1 MGVGT
6 GVRTAVGIGAGNGK
20 RAGAATVLVLGSRF
34 SDLRCLDEDSSLSLL
49 EYFGSGTAV
58 FLTTLLL
65 SADILMAIGTRAEP
79 PDRYKPFVTI
89 ALHGSFCGIRLSCT
103 HLVIPR
109 IQVIC

>member
-6 GVRTAVGIGAGNGK
+6 GVRTGVGI
-20 RAGAATVLVLGSRF
+20 GAATVLVLGSRF

-49 EYFGSGTAV
+49 EYFGSGAAV

-65 SADILMAIGTRAEP
+65 GADLLMAIGTQAEA

-89 ALHGSFCGIRLSCT
+89 ALHDSFRGIRLSCT
-103 HLVIPR
+103 RLVIPR

>member
-6 GVRTAVGIGAGNGK
+6 GVRTGVVIGAGNGK
-20 RAGAATVLVLGSRF
+20 CAGAATVLVLGSRF

-49 EYFGSGTAV
+49 EFSGSGAAV

-65 SADILMAIGTRAEP
+65 GADLLMAIGIQAEA

-89 ALHGSFCGIRLSCT
+89 ALHDSFRGIRLSCT
-103 HLVIPR
+103 RLVIPESR
-109 IQVIC
+109 